1 MKQVQKVWA
10 QLSSEKVELMKLPQ
24 TISSVL
30 KDFLEV
36 RNRFQNAAFDA
47 LNDLK
52 NVQNDIEE
60 QEAAVEKYEKAA
72 KQLGVDVP
80 RDIATAAQDLKS
92 AKQGIS
98 KAIKKAQEA
107 SKL

>member
-10 QLSSEKVELMKLPQ
+10 ELSSQKVELMKLPQ
-24 TISSVL
+24 VISSVL
-30 KDFLEV
+30 KDFLEA
-36 RNRFQNAAFDA
+36 RSRFQNAAFDA

-52 NVQNDIEE
+52 SVQNDIEE

-72 KQLGVDVP
+72 KQLGVDIP
-80 RDIATAAQDLKS
+80 RDLATAAKDLKA
-92 AKQGIS
+92 AKQGVS